1 MGFPG
6 GASGKEPACR
16 CRRPKRHRF
25 KPWVGKIPWS
35 GAWQPTAVF
44 LPGGSQGLRGLADYS
59 PVSKRVGQDWSN
71 LAHTH
76 IIGYSCFTV
85 SLSAVQWNKS
95 AVCVHISP
103 PSWTVLPTHP
113 HPTPLGHHGAPSWA
127 PFMRQQLPTSP
138 LSHTWCV
145 FQSQPPSTSPTSS
158 HNIHT
163 FVLYPC
169 PVNRFISSDNIKCLQ
184 ENTGRTLFDINHS
197 KIFFDPPSRVLK
209 IKQKYGPN

>member
-25 KPWVGKIPWS
+25 KPWVGKIPWR

-76 IIGYSCFTV
+76 ILGIAALQYHFLLYNEV
-85 SLSAVQWNKS
+85 NQLYVY
-95 AVCVHISP
+95 IYP
-103 PSWTVLPTHP
+103 LPLGRSS
-113 HPTPLGHHGAPSWA
+113 HPTLIPPLWVIMEHRAELPS
-127 PFMRQQLPTSP
+127 QDSNSP
-138 LSHTWCV
+138 LALCLTHGVSFNPSLPVH
-145 FQSQPPSTSPTSS
+145 PPLPPTTST
-158 HNIHT
+158 
-163 FVLYPC
+163 
-169 PVNRFISSDNIKCLQ
+169 R
-184 ENTGRTLFDINHS
+184 LFSI
-197 KIFFDPPSRVLK
+197 PAL
-209 IKQKYGPN
+209 